1 MGKWNHKVSF
11 THSRWN
17 DAIWQIFI
25 AHCFLLMSL
34 LENATSPWG
43 QSWERVLH
51 KHKCIQI
58 TAWVKSKVSF
68 HHSRLLHTAIWQVFF
83 FLLPSITD
91 YCRLTLW
98 MHMLVENAT
107 SPCGQSWER
116 IFNKHS
122 CIQFIALVPLA
133 LVLWTVCTGACGKP
147 FPKIVPMV
155 KLDIWY
161 LALWQNWCL
170 GQFYHSRLEVLLIA

>member
-1 MGKWNHKVSF
+1 MVKWNHSVSF
-11 THSRWN
+11 HHSR
-17 DAIWQIFI
+17 FVYYGE
-25 AHCFLLMSL
+25 M
-34 LENATSPWG
+34 
-43 QSWERVLH
+43 
-51 KHKCIQI
+51 
-58 TAWVKSKVSF
+58 KSKASF

-133 LVLWTVCTGACGKP
+133 LVLWTVFTGACGKP

-170 GQFYHSRLEVLLIA
+170 WLREKFKTQNPNHRERKEEGRRQGQRGWRRRG